1 MDLFFFISVI
11 VGMTFIFLYFVI
23 RYDLNKKKVEL
34 EQSKVELEKMKL
46 QLSKERQELEEE
58 ER

>member
-23 RYDLNKKKVEL
+23 RYDLKKKNVEL

-46 QLSKERQELEEE
+46 QLNKERQKQEEE
-58 ER
+58 ES